1 MSIANRI
8 LKLIE
13 KKSISRYQLA
23 KLSGVPYT
31 TLIKVLDG
39 TTKNPQIDTLNSIAK
54 TLDVSIEDITQPW
67 VSEIIGG
74 LLETYKIS
82 YEDLAIG
89 TGLTTEYLKSIDD
102 LVPGP
107 WDYES
112 IDKIAKFLHISNQP
126 IRAALSR
133 QEPPVYDGSTM
144 SAEEAFSNENFEHP
158 QTIAAHKDG
167 EDWTE
172 EELKEIE
179 QFKQFVRMK
188 RQKEGQ

>member
-8 LKLIE
+8 VKLIE
-13 KKSISRYQLA
+13 KKGVSRYQLA

-67 VSEIIGG
+67 VSEIIEG
-74 LLETYKIS
+74 LLETYKFS
-82 YEDLAIG
+82 YEDLAKG
-89 TGLTTEYLKSIDD
+89 TSLTTEYLTSIDD

-112 IDKIAKFLHISNQP
+112 IDKVAKFLHISNIP
-126 IRAALSR
+126 IRAALAR
-133 QEPPVYDGSTM
+133 QEPPAYNGPSMT
-144 SAEEAFSNENFEHP
+144 AEEAFADEKFYEP
-158 QTIAAHKDG
+158 ETIAAHHVG
-167 EDWTE
+167 EDWSE
-172 EELKEIE
+172 EELAEIE
-179 QFKQFVRMK
+179 QFKQFVKMK
-188 RQKEGQ
+188 RQKGGQ